1 MTMQITINKTGAVFQ
16 TGDFPQAARDFIFSY
31 GLRQIL
37 NDCHASLQRKDFD
50 SQEDFVA
57 AVNDRVKVKLAALE
71 SGDITTRQ
79 SGGASLDPMT
89 KLIYAIAREE
99 FLAKAKA
106 KAASMGKKFVVKSYD
121 PEKIA
126 QAVEKYLQDN
136 KARIDNEAK
145 KRLEAKAK
153 QASAPIDLDFD
164 SLI

>member
-1 MTMQITINKTGAVFQ
+1 MQITVNKTGTIFE
-16 TGDFPQAARDFIFSY
+16 TGDFPQVAREFIFSY

-37 NDCHASLQRKDFD
+37 NDCHASLKRTDFPSD
-50 SQEDFVA
+50 EAFAQ
-57 AVNDRVKVKLAALE
+57 AVNDRVKAKLAALE

-79 SGGASLDPMT
+79 AGASLDPMT

-99 FLAKAKA
+99 FLARAKAKA
-106 KAASMGKKFVVKSYD
+106 KAVGKKFVVKSYD

-126 QAVEKYLQDN
+126 QAVEKYLQNN

-145 KRLEAKAK
+145 RRLEAKAK
-153 QASAPIDLDFD
+153 QASAPIDLDLD